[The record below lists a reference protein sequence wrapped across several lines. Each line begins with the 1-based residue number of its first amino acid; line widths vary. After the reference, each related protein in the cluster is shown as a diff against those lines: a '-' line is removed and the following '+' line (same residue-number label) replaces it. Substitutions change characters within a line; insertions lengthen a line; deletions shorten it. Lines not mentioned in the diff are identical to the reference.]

1 MKRDKK
7 IMLGV
12 WSGDKAKFYTSKAQ
26 KASTSFISVVI
37 AQNDK
42 KEMLLFDERFIN
54 LLVNIVLTFNE
65 ENQRKKDGN
74 C

>member
-1 MKRDKK
+1 MFGAAIRQSFILLKHK
-7 IMLGV
+7 
-12 WSGDKAKFYTSKAQ
+12 